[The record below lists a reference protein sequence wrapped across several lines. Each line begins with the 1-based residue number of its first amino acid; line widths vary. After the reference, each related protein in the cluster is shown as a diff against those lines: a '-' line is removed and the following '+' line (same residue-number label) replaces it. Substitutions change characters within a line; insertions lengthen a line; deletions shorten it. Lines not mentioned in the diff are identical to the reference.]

1 MSAPPTTEPTRAP
14 GRLSGSRKNNG
25 RMGSGRSD
33 SGRFETALG
42 WTPRLGPA
50 LVLRVVLCALV
61 LFVFAAPFIT
71 ILSGAFDADARSTS
85 LSLFP
90 GDATLQNFRAA
101 ERRDIWGYFANS
113 LVIAGGGLLVQ
124 MVTSVLAAYAL
135 ARRRF
140 RGQALVMSL
149 FLLTMMLPE
158 EVIAVPLSLVIG
170 DLPVLH
176 VSLRGTLFGVI
187 LPVGIW
193 GFSILVMTEFMKEI
207 PTEIEE
213 AARLDGVGEFRL
225 LWQIVLPLCRP
236 ALGVIG
242 IFGFL
247 MVWDQYLLPLIV
259 ANDPGDYT
267 LTVALSVMRTD
278 PVVGPGALLAG
289 ALIALVPSLVVYF
302 CLQSSMIRGIAAG
315 ATKG

>member
-1 MSAPPTTEPTRAP
+1 MSASSLPRTRSL
-14 GRLSGSRKNNG
+14 RLSRQGT
-25 RMGSGRSD
+25 D
-33 SGRFETALG
+33 SARLDTALG

-50 LVLRVVLCALV
+50 LVLRVVLCVLV
-61 LFVFAAPFIT
+61 LFVFAAPFVT
-71 ILSGAFDADARSTS
+71 MLSGAFDAGARSTA

-90 GDATLQNFRAA
+90 SHPTINNFRVAQS
-101 ERRDIWGYFANS
+101 RDLWGYLTNS
-113 LVIAGGGLLVQ
+113 LVIAGGGLLLQ
-124 MVTSVLAAYAL
+124 MVVSVFAAYAL

-140 RGQALVMSL
+140 RGSALVMSL

-176 VSLRGTLFGVI
+176 VSLRGTLLGVM

-207 PTEIEE
+207 PKEIEE
-213 AARLDGVGEFRL
+213 AARLDGVGEFRM
-225 LWQIVLPLCRP
+225 LWQIILPLCRP

-247 MVWDQYLLPLIV
+247 MIWDQYLLPLIV

-289 ALIALVPSLVVYF
+289 ALVALVPSLIVYF
-302 CLQSSMIRGIAAG
+302 CLQSSMIRGITAG
-315 ATKG
+315 ASKG

>member
-1 MSAPPTTEPTRAP
+1 MTAPTTEAIRPTSRFS
-14 GRLSGSRKNNG
+14 RSRK
-25 RMGSGRSD
+25 D

-42 WTPRLGPA
+42 WTPRFGPA
-50 LVLRVVLCALV
+50 LVLRVVLCALI
-61 LFVFAAPFIT
+61 LFVFAAPFVI

-90 GDATLQNFRAA
+90 GDTTLQNFQVANSRN
-101 ERRDIWGYFANS
+101 IWGYFTNS
-113 LVIAGGGLLVQ
+113 LVIAGGGLLLQ
-124 MVTSVLAAYAL
+124 MTVSVLAAYAL

-176 VSLRGTLFGVI
+176 VSLKGTMLGVV

-193 GFSILVMTEFMKEI
+193 GFSILVMTEFMREI
-207 PTEIEE
+207 PAEIEE
-213 AARLDGVGEFRL
+213 AARLDGVGEFRM

-247 MVWDQYLLPLIV
+247 MIWDQYLLPLIV

-289 ALIALVPSLVVYF
+289 ALIALVPSLTVYF
-302 CLQSSMIRGIAAG
+302 CLQSSMIRGISAG